1 MNNAVL
7 IMATLDTKGVEVAYI
22 KELFEENEK
31 KALVLDMSLRGSGEG
46 IRCDISRKILLNAV
60 GIDIETLCAMPRG
73 EAIEVMIPG
82 IVQAVRDLYEE
93 GKFKAI
99 MTLGGFDGALLAA
112 GAMRALPLGVP
123 KFLLTPV
130 AQGKQTFGDFVGT
143 SDMVIMHSVIDIFGV
158 NEVSRKVFRN
168 AVGAVCGMM
177 DSKVNTQLEGKNVVA
192 MTMYGN
198 TTPAAMVAKEKF
210 EKNGYEVVV
219 FHPNGTGGM
228 CMEELIDWGLFTGVF
243 DLTTHEITDW
253 LYHGVHAG
261 GPSRLEA
268 AGKKGIPQV
277 VVPGGVDFILMGPAD
292 TLAPEFKQRKH
303 YKFNPAV
310 SLVSTTPDEMER
322 IAGVMAEKLN
332 KAQGPTSVLI
342 PSRGFSMYCHEGEPL
357 YNPERDKAFIDAFK
371 KYLAPHIQVK
381 ELDAHIND
389 RFFAET
395 AAEEMMRLMSVH
407 YGYHSKIGRSA

>member
-1 MNNAVL
+1 MNRTVL
-7 IMATLDTKGVEVAYI
+7 IMATLDTKGAEVAYI
-22 KELFEENEK
+22 KGQIEEKGK

-46 IRCDISRKILLNAV
+46 IRCDISRKILHKAA
-60 GIDIETLCAMPRG
+60 GIDMETLCAMPRG

-82 IVQAVRDLYEE
+82 IVEAVRDLYRE
-93 GKFKAI
+93 GKFQAI
-99 MTLGGFDGALLAA
+99 MTLGGFDGALLAV

-143 SDMVIMHSVIDIFGV
+143 SDMVIMHSVTDIFGI
-158 NEVSRKVFRN
+158 NEVSRKVFKN
-168 AVGAVCGMM
+168 AAGAICGML
-177 DSKVNTQLEGKNVVA
+177 DADVSTRLEGKNVVA
-192 MTMYGN
+192 MTIYGN
-198 TTPAAMVAKEKF
+198 TNPAALVAIDRFQKR
-210 EKNGYEVVV
+210 GYEVVM
-219 FHPNGTGGM
+219 FHSNGTGGM
-228 CMEELIDWGLFTGVF
+228 CMEELIDQGLFTGVF

-268 AGKKGIPQV
+268 ASRKGVCQV
-277 VVPGGVDFILMGPAD
+277 VVPGCVDFILMGPVE

-310 SLVSTTPDEMER
+310 SLVTTTPAEMET

-332 KAQGPTSVLI
+332 KAKGPTSVVI
-342 PSRGFSMYCHEGEPL
+342 PLRGFSMYCHEGESL
-357 YNPERDKAFIDAFK
+357 CDPERDKAFIDAFK

-381 ELDAHIND
+381 EVDAHIND

-395 AAEEMMRLMSVH
+395 AADEMMRLMSVH
-407 YGYHSKIGRSA
+407 